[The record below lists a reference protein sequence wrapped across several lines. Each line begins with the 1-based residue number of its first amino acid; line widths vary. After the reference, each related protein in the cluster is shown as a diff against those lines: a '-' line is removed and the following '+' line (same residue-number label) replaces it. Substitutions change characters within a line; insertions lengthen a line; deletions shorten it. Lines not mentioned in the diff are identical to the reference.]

1 MVRPRPSGSSPEP
14 CTSRIQISVFTDPFS
29 KPLLRRYIFDAWQ
42 QEAAALRHVTKAQV
56 LEWFDEHIAQTSG
69 RRKRLSI
76 HVWGRK
82 AVAKQGGLAAVQSK
96 EVKVVGGGK
105 ERVVRTLDG
114 SELRTGL
121 EYFPAPALTA

>member
-1 MVRPRPSGSSPEP
+1 
-14 CTSRIQISVFTDPFS
+14 
-29 KPLLRRYIFDAWQ
+29 LLRRYIFDAWQ
-42 QEAAALRHVTKAQV
+42 QEAAALRDVTKAQV

-96 EVKVVGGGK
+96 EVKVVGNGK
-105 ERVVRTLDG
+105 EQVVRTSDG